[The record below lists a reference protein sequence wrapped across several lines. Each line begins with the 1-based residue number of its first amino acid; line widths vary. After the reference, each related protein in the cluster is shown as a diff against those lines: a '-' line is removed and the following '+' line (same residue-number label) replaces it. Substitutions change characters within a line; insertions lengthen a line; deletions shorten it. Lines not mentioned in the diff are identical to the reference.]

1 MLIDQAD
8 NFYLANLINYSLN
21 YESTTLKWDVQVLLS
36 TYVYQTF
43 KKISFLIITAEN
55 VSVFFHRI

>member
-8 NFYLANLINYSLN
+8 NFYLANLINYSLK

-43 KKISFLIITAEN
+43 KKNSFLIIPAEN